1 MSQEHAQHAPS
12 DPPPGADYIEVQR
25 AALRQW
31 IDLSVEA
38 VQACRA
44 PIEHKYHSASRRA
57 QRRYEQTLA
66 KVEEYLSTRLQT
78 ARRHYEEQLQRIE
91 SLYQSDLQT
100 LKENT
105 AALRARIEHE
115 AAKAEERAKAKL
127 NHELWLSDSVAQA
140 AKEQAAKEL
149 KQFKESFPNEEAIIV
164 SLRQHADWLAY
175 QYGQAHLSELPD
187 PPGQPPES
195 NKPLAVFKEQVELAQ
210 EQLAALSGLGWP
222 GWLTGAKL
230 YTLTTLICL
239 AAVGLAGI
247 PYLLK
252 WPGWPSFAVTGA
264 GAFAISLTGALCV
277 VRLIAPKAAAR
288 VRDAYLPVRA
298 TLANARLALD
308 QYSDHFH
315 RRLQNRQAEA
325 LAKRDAE
332 TTRANRTYETDQA
345 SAVKIAASSTKKA
358 EEAHTWLQKEIE
370 ERHSA
375 NRRKADEEWKPL
387 IEKLEQ
393 RLERA
398 TGRAKQRFD
407 REMGTCQAAYDRAR
421 AEFSARCREGLD
433 HIRAFLDRTAA
444 LDPRALL
451 DWSDPTWQQW
461 RPTNRFSPVIRYGQI
476 EIEMKRLAE
485 DVLKLGDFAAEHP
498 DNLRVPAVLTL
509 PHHASL
515 LVQTDLQARDEA
527 ILLLQAVMARLLTS
541 LPPGRVRFT
550 IVDPVGLGR
559 NFAGFMHLA
568 DYQESLV
575 DSRIW
580 TEAAHIEQRLTDLT
594 NHMENVIQ
602 KYLRNEFESIDAY
615 NRQAGELA
623 EPYRF
628 LVVADFPAGFNEEAA
643 RRLGSI
649 VSSGARCGV
658 YTLIAHDTRM
668 QPPVGVQLDDIKVR
682 SVHLVREG
690 DRFVCQ
696 DEVFRQFPLSV
707 DAAPA
712 EATLTRLMHAVGNL
726 ARDSNRVEVPFETIA
741 PSPERMWSSS
751 AAEELRIPIGRTGA
765 VRIQELRL
773 GRGVAQHALIAGKT
787 GSGKSTLLHV
797 MITNLALWYS
807 PDEVELYLI
816 DFKKGVEFKTYVSND
831 LPHARAVAIESDREF
846 GLSVLRRID
855 AEMNRR
861 GDLLRRAG
869 VQDLPSYRQATG
881 QKMPRTLLMVD
892 EFQVF
897 FSEDDKLAQDA
908 AILLDRLVRQGRA
921 FGIHVIL
928 GSQTL
933 GGTSG
938 LARSTI
944 GQMAV
949 RVALQ
954 CSDADSRLIL
964 DDENAA
970 ARLLSRPGEAIY
982 NDAGGLMT
990 GNSPFQ
996 TAWLADDRRDEL
1008 LDRVSRKAH
1017 ETAVEHEPLIVFE
1030 GNAPS
1035 EIAGN
1040 RLLARLLA
1048 AANWPVTSA
1057 APQAWLGDAV
1067 AIKDPTS
1074 VAFRRQSGSNLLMVG
1089 QRDEAALAMM
1099 ASAMISLAA
1108 QQQPRSA
1115 RFVILDGSA
1124 SDSPHAGY
1132 LQRVA
1137 AVLPHVTR
1145 MVEYREV
1152 ADALNELA
1160 VELQRRQQGEP
1171 SASDASIYL
1180 LIHGLQR
1187 YRTLRR
1193 QEDEFSFSR
1202 TEEGAPPD
1210 PGKQL
1215 GEILREGPHHGIHV
1229 LVWADTPVTLDR
1241 SFNRQAMREFDN
1253 RVLFQMSAAD
1263 SSNLIDSPAANRL
1276 GLYRALL
1283 HSEELGLLEQ
1293 FRPYAMLQSDWLEYV
1308 ESRLRL
1314 RSTTTGHE
1322 AAQQ

>member
-1 MSQEHAQHAPS
+1 MSQETKQCPPDESSGGS
-12 DPPPGADYIEVQR
+12 DYLDVQR

-38 VQACRA
+38 VQAAQA
-44 PIEHKYHSASRRA
+44 PFEHQYKSASRKAR
-57 QRRYEQTLA
+57 QRYDHARG
-66 KVEEYLSTRLQT
+66 KVEHYLQTRLDN
-78 ARRHYEEQLQRIE
+78 ARRHYEEQTAQIE
-91 SLYQSDLQT
+91 SLHASDLRT
-100 LKENT
+100 LEENT
-105 AALRARIEHE
+105 ASLRSRIALELTR
-115 AAKAEERAKAKL
+115 AEERAKSKL
-127 NHELWLSDSVAQA
+127 DHELWLSESVAQA
-140 AKEQAAKEL
+140 TREQLARDLKE
-149 KQFKESFPNEEAIIV
+149 FKEAFPNQEAMI
-164 SLRQHADWLAY
+164 STLREQADWLLY
-175 QYGQAHLSELPD
+175 QYGQMRLAETADPPARLPD
-187 PPGQPPES
+187 SGNPQ
-195 NKPLAVFKEQVELAQ
+195 AAFQQQVELAQ
-210 EQLAALSGLGWP
+210 EQIAALAELSWP
-222 GWLTGAKL
+222 AWLTGAKFYL
-230 YTLTTLICL
+230 LAMLVCA
-239 AAVGLAGI
+239 AAVGLAAL
-247 PYLLK
+247 PHVLE
-252 WPGWPSFAVTGA
+252 WSGWPSFTVTGPA
-264 GAFAISLTGALCV
+264 AFGLSLAAVVGL

-288 VRDAYLPVRA
+288 VREAYLPVRA

-308 QYSDHFH
+308 QYSSQFH
-315 RRLQNRQAEA
+315 HRLQDKQAESTR
-325 LAKRDAE
+325 KRE
-332 TTRANRTYETDQA
+332 
-345 SAVKIAASSTKKA
+345 A
-358 EEAHTWLQKEIE
+358 EENRARKKYDTEIAEAHKTTESSMK
-370 ERHSA
+370 
-375 NRRKADEEWKPL
+375 KADEAHSWLQREIEDRYAANRQKADQEWKPL
-387 IEKLEQ
+387 IERLEQ
-393 RLERA
+393 RLARSTTAVRRRYE
-398 TGRAKQRFD
+398 
-407 REMGTCQAAYDRAR
+407 REMSACQAAYDRAR
-421 AEFSARCREGLD
+421 ADLQTRCRIGLE
-433 HIRAFLDRTAA
+433 HIRAFLDRTAG
-444 LDPRALL
+444 LDPRALT
-451 DWSDPTWQQW
+451 DWSDPAWQQW
-461 RPTNRFSPVIRYGQI
+461 RPTSRFSPVIRFGQI
-476 EIEMKRLAE
+476 EIEMQRLSD
-485 DVLKLGDFAAEHP
+485 DVLKLGNFAADYP
-498 DNLRVPAVLTL
+498 ANLRVPAVLTL

-515 LVQTDLQARDEA
+515 LVQTDPDGRGQAIAVLQS
-527 ILLLQAVMARLLTS
+527 VMARLLTS

-568 DYQESLV
+568 DYQEALV

-643 RRLGSI
+643 RRLSSI

-658 YTLIAHDTRM
+658 YTLIAHDARQ
-668 QPPVGVQLDDIKVR
+668 QPPIGIQIDDIRPR
-682 SVHLVREG
+682 SITLVHEG
-690 DRFVCQ
+690 GRFVWQ
-696 DEVFRQFPLSV
+696 DEVFRQFPLTV
-707 DAAPA
+707 DAPPA

-726 ARDSNRVEVPFETIA
+726 ARDANRVEVPFDAIA
-741 PSPERMWSSS
+741 PSPERMWSSN

-797 MITNLALWYS
+797 MITNLALWYP

-816 DFKKGVEFKTYVSND
+816 DFKKGVEFKTYVTND

-869 VQDLPSYRQATG
+869 VQDLPAYRQATG
-881 QKMPRTLLMVD
+881 RQMPRTLLIVD

-949 RVALQ
+949 RIALQ

-982 NDAGGLMT
+982 NDAGGLIT

-1008 LDRVSRKAH
+1008 LERVNRKAR
-1017 ETAVEHEPLIVFE
+1017 ETTLEREPLIVFE

-1035 EIAGN
+1035 DIAQN

-1048 AANWPVTSA
+1048 APNWPVTSA
-1057 APQAWLGDAV
+1057 APQAWLGEAV

-1099 ASAMISLAA
+1099 AAAMVSLAA
-1108 QQQPRSA
+1108 QQPPRSA
-1115 RFVILDGSA
+1115 RFIILDGSPVDAPWAGQLRRVA
-1124 SDSPHAGY
+1124 SILPHA
-1132 LQRVA
+1132 
-1137 AVLPHVTR
+1137 TR
-1145 MVEYREV
+1145 IVEYRELAEAV
-1152 ADALNELA
+1152 NELTA
-1160 VELQRRQQGEP
+1160 ELQRRQQGEVT
-1171 SASDASIYL
+1171 ASDPSIYL
-1180 LIHGLQR
+1180 IIYGLQR
-1187 YRTLRR
+1187 YRPLRR
-1193 QEDEFSFSR
+1193 QEDEFSFTR
-1202 TEEGAPPD
+1202 TDEGAPPD
-1210 PGKQL
+1210 PGRQL
-1215 GEILREGPHHGIHV
+1215 SELLREGPPNGIHT
-1229 LVWADTPVTLDR
+1229 LAWADTPVTLER
-1241 SFNRQAMREFDN
+1241 TFNRQTMREFDN

-1293 FRPYAMLQSDWLEYV
+1293 FRPYAMLQSSWLEYV
-1308 ESRLRL
+1308 ENRFRLM
-1314 RSTTTGHE
+1314 SAAAGHE
-1322 AAQQ
+1322 IV

>member
-1 MSQEHAQHAPS
+1 MSQEDKEHAPDGS
-12 DPPPGADYIEVQR
+12 SGGPDYLDLQR

-38 VQACRA
+38 VQAA
-44 PIEHKYHSASRRA
+44 QSPFEHKYKSASRKA
-57 QRRYEQTLA
+57 QQRYDQARSKLDR
-66 KVEEYLSTRLQT
+66 YLQARLET
-78 ARRHYEEQLQRIE
+78 ARRHYEEQIGQID
-91 SLYQSDLQT
+91 SLHASDLHT
-100 LKENT
+100 LEDNT
-105 AALRARIEHE
+105 ASLRSRIAHE
-115 AAKAEERAKAKL
+115 LTKAEQRSQGKL
-127 NHELWLSDSVAQA
+127 DHELWLSESVAQA
-140 AKEQAAKEL
+140 TREQVTRDLKE
-149 KQFKESFPNEEAIIV
+149 FRESFPGQEAV
-164 SLRQHADWLAY
+164 VTTLREQADWLLY
-175 QYGQAHLSELPD
+175 QYGQMRLAETED
-187 PPGQPPES
+187 PPGQLPGSGHPQ
-195 NKPLAVFKEQVELAQ
+195 AAFQQQVELAQ
-210 EQLAALSGLGWP
+210 EQIAALAELSWP
-222 GWLTGAKL
+222 GLLSGAKL
-230 YTLTTLICL
+230 YLL
-239 AAVGLAGI
+239 AMLVCAIAVGLAAL
-247 PYLLK
+247 PQLLD
-252 WPGWPSFAVTGA
+252 WSGWPSFAVTGPVA
-264 GAFAISLTGALCV
+264 LGLSLAAVIGV
-277 VRLIAPKAAAR
+277 VRLVAPKAAAR
-288 VRDAYLPVRA
+288 VREAYLPIRA
-298 TLANARLALD
+298 TLANARMALD
-308 QYSDHFH
+308 QYSEQFQH
-315 RRLQNRQAEA
+315 RLQEKQAESVRKREA
-325 LAKRDAE
+325 EESRAKKKFDAE
-332 TTRANRTYETDQA
+332 LAEARKTAE
-345 SAVKIAASSTKKA
+345 SAMKKA
-358 EEAHTWLQKEIE
+358 DEAHTWLQREIE
-370 ERHSA
+370 ERYA
-375 NRRKADEEWKPL
+375 TNRQQADREWKPL
-387 IEKLEQ
+387 IERLEQ
-393 RLERA
+393 RLVRSTTA
-398 TGRAKQRFD
+398 VRGRYE
-407 REMGTCQAAYDRAR
+407 REMGACQAAYDRAR
-421 AEFSARCREGLD
+421 ADLEVRCRRGLD
-433 HIRAFLDRTAA
+433 HIRAFLDRTAG
-444 LDPRALL
+444 LDPRALM
-451 DWSDPTWQQW
+451 DWSDPAWEQW
-461 RPTNRFSPVIRYGQI
+461 RPTSRFSPVIRFGQI
-476 EIEMKRLAE
+476 EIEMKRLSD
-485 DVLKLGDFAAEHP
+485 DVLKLGDFAADHP
-498 DNLRVPAVLTL
+498 ANLRVPAVLTL

-515 LVQTDLQARDEA
+515 LVQTDQQGRDEA
-527 ILLLQAVMARLLTS
+527 IAVLQAVMARLLTS

-550 IVDPVGLGR
+550 IIDPVGLGR

-568 DYQESLV
+568 DYQEALV

-580 TEAAHIEQRLTDLT
+580 TEAAHVEQRLNDLT

-643 RRLGSI
+643 RRLSSI

-658 YTLIAHDTRM
+658 YTLIAHDIRQ
-668 QPPVGVQLDDIKVR
+668 QPPIGVQVDDISAR
-682 SVHLVREG
+682 SITLVRESG
-690 DRFVCQ
+690 RFVWQ
-696 DEVFRQFPLSV
+696 DEVCRQFPLTV
-707 DAAPA
+707 DAPPA

-726 ARDSNRVEVPFETIA
+726 ARDANRVEVPFDTIA
-741 PSPERMWSSS
+741 PPPDRIWSSS
-751 AAEELRIPIGRTGA
+751 AAEELRIPVGRTGA

-816 DFKKGVEFKTYVSND
+816 DFKKGVEFKTYVTND

-869 VQDLPSYRQATG
+869 VQDLPAYRQATG
-881 QKMPRTLLMVD
+881 EKMPRTLLMVD

-949 RVALQ
+949 RIALQ

-1008 LDRVSRKAH
+1008 LERVSRKAE
-1017 ETAVEHEPLIVFE
+1017 ETTVEREPLIVFE

-1035 EIAGN
+1035 DIAGN
-1040 RLLARLLA
+1040 RLLSRLLA
-1048 AANWPVTSA
+1048 APNWPVTSA

-1099 ASAMISLAA
+1099 ASAMVSLAA
-1108 QQQPRSA
+1108 QQPPRSA
-1115 RFVILDGSA
+1115 RFIILDGSPA
-1124 SDSPHAGY
+1124 DAPWAGY

-1137 AVLPHVTR
+1137 SILPHATR
-1145 MVEYREV
+1145 IVEYRELGE
-1152 ADALNELA
+1152 AMNELSI
-1160 VELQRRQQGEP
+1160 ELQRRQQGEVT
-1171 SASDASIYL
+1171 AADASIYL
-1180 LIHGLQR
+1180 IIYGLQR
-1187 YRTLRR
+1187 YRPLRR
-1193 QEDEFSFSR
+1193 QEDEFSFAR
-1202 TEEGAPPD
+1202 TDEDAPPD
-1210 PGKQL
+1210 PGRQL
-1215 GEILREGPHHGIHV
+1215 SELLREGPHNGIHT
-1229 LVWADTPVTLDR
+1229 LAWADTPVTLDR
-1241 SFNRQAMREFDN
+1241 TFNRQSMREFDN

-1283 HSEELGLLEQ
+1283 HSEELGLFEQ
-1293 FRPYAMLQSDWLEYV
+1293 FRPYAMLQSSWLEYV
-1308 ESRLRL
+1308 ENRFRLM
-1314 RSTTTGHE
+1314 SSAAGHE
-1322 AAQQ
+1322 IV